1 MPKLWL
7 NQAFFDED
15 VTKINFHE
23 LCIYFLVDVKDTKI
37 SELGDKFTLQEN
49 VHTHEFEWLE
59 FSRLKNEY
67 FYPLFLKDA
76 IYNIPDT
83 FVIRTE
89 IE

>member
-1 MPKLWL
+1 MH
-7 NQAFFDED
+7 
-15 VTKINFHE
+15 I
-23 LCIYFLVDVKDTKI
+23 FLVDVKDTKLLT
-37 SELGDKFTLQEN
+37 LGVKFTLREN
-49 VHTHEFEWLE
+49 VHAHEFEWLE